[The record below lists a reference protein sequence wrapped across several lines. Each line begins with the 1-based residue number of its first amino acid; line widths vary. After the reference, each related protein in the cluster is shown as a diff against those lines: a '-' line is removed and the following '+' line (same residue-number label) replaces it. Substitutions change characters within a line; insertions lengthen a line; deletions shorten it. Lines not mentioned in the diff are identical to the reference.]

1 MVVPHGGAICA
12 GQPSTM
18 HCFLMVESSEEEA
31 WSEEEG
37 PEEVAWCEVEEEE
50 GPAEEAWCGEEEG
63 PEGRSWCE
71 VEEGKAWCDIE
82 GNETS

>member
-1 MVVPHGGAICA
+1 MWLCHMDGAICA

-18 HCFLMVESSEEEA
+18 HCFLMVESPEEEA

-37 PEEVAWCEVEEEE
+37 PEEVAW
-50 GPAEEAWCGEEEG
+50 EEEG

-71 VEEGKAWCDIE
+71 VEEGKAWCDVE

>member
-1 MVVPHGGAICA
+1 MVVPHGWSYMCRATLNNALLPDG
-12 GQPSTM
+12 
-18 HCFLMVESSEEEA
+18 ESPEEEA

-37 PEEVAWCEVEEEE
+37 PDKVPWCEVEEEE

-71 VEEGKAWCDIE
+71 VEEGKAWCDVE
-82 GNETS
+82 GTETS